1 MKTAYHLSILCIMF
15 LGIIASPSVA
25 GELLVLSVPATIT
38 EGIDIRTGEVLYAEN
53 ENEEE
58 SAGWEEEE
66 EDLDYLM
73 EDEELDE
80 IADPLEPINRIFFHF
95 NDKLY
100 FWVLKP
106 VARGYS
112 RIVPEPARIG
122 VKNFFNNITTPIRLV
137 NNILQFKL
145 KPAGNEILR
154 FGANSTLGVLGLFDY
169 AKDHWDIK
177 MQDEDLGQTLG
188 VWGAGP
194 GFYINWPILG
204 PSSLRD
210 TIGFAGDNFLDP
222 VSYVTPTIDR
232 IAIKAGDKVNR
243 VSLRIGDYEQ
253 IKEDALDPYDAF
265 KDIYHQ
271 YRKSKID
278 R

>member
-1 MKTAYHLSILCIMF
+1 MKTAYRLLILIIIS
-15 LGIIASPSVA
+15 LGLITVPCAA
-25 GELLVLSVPATIT
+25 GELALSSQAAIA
-38 EGIDIRTGEVLYAEN
+38 EGMDAGAGQVLYAQ
-53 ENEEE
+53 NEE
-58 SAGWEEEE
+58 SPADLE

-73 EDEELDE
+73 EDEEFDE
-80 IADPLEPINRIFFHF
+80 IADPLEPVNRLFFHF

-106 VARGYS
+106 VAKGYAY
-112 RIVPEPARIG
+112 IVPESARIG
-122 VKNFFNNITTPIRLV
+122 VKNFFNNIETPIRLV

-145 KPAGNEILR
+145 KPAGKEVVR
-154 FGANSTLGVLGLFDY
+154 FGANSTLGVLGFFDY
-169 AKDHWDIK
+169 AKDHMDMP
-177 MQDEDLGQTLG
+177 MQDEDLGQTFG

-210 TIGFAGDNFLDP
+210 SIGYVGDSFLDP
-222 VSYVTPTIDR
+222 VSYVTPTRDR
-232 IAIKAGDKVNR
+232 LAIKAGDTVNR
-243 VSLRIGDYEQ
+243 VSLRIGDYEG
-253 IKEDALDPYDAF
+253 IKEDAIDPYAAF
-265 KDIYHQ
+265 RDIYYQ